1 VIPIKKISDL
11 DKSIA
16 ALVIGGIIFTS
27 LAWIGDL
34 ASWLYLGN
42 GFTLDVVLL
51 VVAFV
56 LTVSVILVWRNPEK
70 TKRILGFEDES
81 EVVDEPSEEISDIP
95 TVEDIKKIGKMDPS
109 VEFFCQSC
117 GEIIGE
123 FDGMCKVCG
132 TLRPS
137 CVVCGGFLSFADTIV
152 QLPCCR
158 NFGHQK
164 HIEEHLKKKKSCPNC
179 EEKITKEDLLLV
191 KPD

>member
-1 VIPIKKISDL
+1 MIPIKKISDL

-81 EVVDEPSEEISDIP
+81 DVFDESSEEIDNIP
-95 TVEDIKKIGKMDPS
+95 TVEDIKKIGELDPS
-109 VEFFCQSC
+109 VEFFCLSC

-123 FDGMCKVCG
+123 FDGMCKDCG